1 MSAPTAGFM
10 RREVTVPVRKDTR
23 SFEERQKTIWE
34 EMHEQMERR
43 RQEWEQEVSDLKKDF
58 FRLKPDVE
66 AGGRPRSSGDTSL
79 ERMDLNSMF
88 YEKGGPGGEKVFRV
102 CFDVAQFNPEEVSV
116 RCLDGKLV
124 VYARHEETQNGKMT
138 SREFSRKVDIPPG
151 IDPQSLRSTLSKDG
165 ILQVEAD
172 VSAPTYDLIRNDRS
186 DRMCN
191 LAHSPQALL
200 GSGAITQG
208 MSPQGQGQPSQAMMA
223 YVDPKDGSKTFRVS
237 VDIGPEFRP
246 DELQVKTVDRKLVVH
261 AKHEERSQGR
271 TSCKEFNREF
281 DLPDTVDPNLITAN
295 MTGNGVLILEAPFIA
310 R

>member
-1 MSAPTAGFM
+1 
-10 RREVTVPVRKDTR
+10 VNVPVRKDTQ

-34 EMHEQMERR
+34 DMHEQMERR
-43 RQEWEQEVSDLKKDF
+43 RTEWEDEVSDLKKDF

-66 AGGRPRSSGDTSL
+66 GSGGRPRSTGDSSL

-88 YEKGGPGGEKVFRV
+88 YDKGGPGGQKVFRV
-102 CFDVAQFNPEEVSV
+102 CFDVGQFNPEEISV
-116 RCLDGKLV
+116 RSLEGRLV
-124 VYARHEETQNGKMT
+124 VYARHEETVNGKTT

-172 VSAPTYDLIRNDRS
+172 VPASTYDLIRSDRS
-186 DRMCN
+186 NRLCN
-191 LAHSPQALL
+191 LAHSPQALIGGCL
-200 GSGAITQG
+200 GPNTG
-208 MSPQGQGQPSQAMMA
+208 PQQQSQQQAVTA
-223 YVDPKDGSKTFRVS
+223 YVDPRDGSKMFKVS

-246 DELQVKTVDRKLVVH
+246 EELQVKTVDRKLVVH
-261 AKHEERSQGR
+261 ARHEERSQGR

-281 DLPDTVDPNLITAN
+281 DLPDAVDPNHITAN
-295 MTGNGVLILEAPFIA
+295 MTGNGMLVLEAPFLY